1 MARVKKPYTI
11 QRKEKEDKKP
21 INNLD
26 KFQKAFLEAIQNM
39 EEPPKPVK
47 WWKPIKE
54 SFKPVEEQKDA
65 SVARF
70 AFMLN
75 PALRLHVNKALTKK
89 EGKYTDVVEMLKSK
103 DEKDYISGLD
113 EIRTGLES
121 GGHNVGASLGS
132 LLFGGTDL
140 ALNTDFLSKFEE
152 LMKKA
157 KPEQPETW
165 RGELISL
172 MTW

>member
-1 MARVKKPYTI
+1 MARQKVLHKPYVIEREKKTN
-11 QRKEKEDKKP
+11 QKKE
-21 INNLD
+21 LD
-26 KFQKAFLEAIQNM
+26 KFQLAFLKAIESL
-39 EEPPKPVK
+39 EEPTKPVK

-89 EGKYTDVVEMLKSK
+89 EGKYTDVIEMLKSK

-113 EIRTGLES
+113 EIRT
-121 GGHNVGASLGS
+121 
-132 LLFGGTDL
+132 
-140 ALNTDFLSKFEE
+140 
-152 LMKKA
+152 
-157 KPEQPETW
+157 
-165 RGELISL
+165 
-172 MTW
+172 